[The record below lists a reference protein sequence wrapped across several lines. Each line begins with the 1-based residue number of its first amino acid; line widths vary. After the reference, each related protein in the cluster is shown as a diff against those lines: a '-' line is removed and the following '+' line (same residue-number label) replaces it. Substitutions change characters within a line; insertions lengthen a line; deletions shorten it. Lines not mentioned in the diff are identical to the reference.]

1 MSDPTF
7 ESLLTHTCT
16 IKRRSTNSA
25 TTDKWGASTET
36 ISTLASGVVCL
47 IQQREETVEFMRR
60 GEKVIS
66 RHLAFF
72 KIDAG
77 VREDDVIT
85 FNGEDYR
92 VAAVADAAGQG
103 HHLEAAL
110 YILEN

>member
-1 MSDPTF
+1 MSDATF
-7 ESLLTHTCT
+7 ESLLIHTCT

-25 TTDKWGASTET
+25 TIDKWGASAET

-77 VREDDVIT
+77 LREDDVVV
-85 FNGEDYR
+85 FGGDEYQ
-92 VAAVADAAGQG
+92 VLSVSDAAGQG
-103 HHLEAAL
+103 HHLEASL
-110 YILEN
+110 YSLGN